1 VTKIRFGKWQI
12 DKNIVIAG
20 AIAIV
25 LLVALLIVAAIDFW
39 GVYNIEHLDLIIF
52 VGLMTIILL
61 AAAVMVTVLS
71 P

>member
-1 VTKIRFGKWQI
+1 MTKIRFGKWQI